1 MTNHSSENPN
11 PSHDEHKTDIN
22 PTTLNP
28 THFNSVPTQHSTST
42 NQKAVWSLVL
52 GILSLVFCGFL
63 SGIPGWILGV
73 MAKKEIRSSNESGEG
88 MAIAG
93 LVLSI
98 IGTILSIVVIMG
110 YIFIVVIAISYFNI
124 QFE

>member
-11 PSHDEHKTDIN
+11 PSNDEHKTDTN
-22 PTTLNP
+22 PA
-28 THFNSVPTQHSTST
+28 HFNSIPTQHSTST

-52 GILSLVFCGFL
+52 GILSLVFCGLL

-98 IGTILSIVVIMG
+98 IGTILSIVLIMG
-110 YIFIVVIAISYFNI
+110 YIVIFVIAFSYLDI